1 MKKFIK
7 KAAATTLSVFGVLS
21 SVPAFCT
28 PEGENNNPPANNGR
42 GHIDPFNMMVVGK
55 YLDSIKDFGN
65 LAMVNKKYGDLAN
78 SYRLNP
84 VEASSERDAAFFP
97 QMETYYC
104 SVSDKEFVYT
114 FPNDNI
120 KRLVYLPYSF
130 DSNSYKEVL
139 IYNGIAYDSG
149 RETEDWE
156 YKFDIKDNDPMKGCS
171 ITFTKG
177 EKEIVFMFDP
187 SYNGNLYSMLC
198 YDTLLER
205 CSVEIK
211 ARPLLKLPTPVD
223 RRFDIPYRSREEI
236 VIPDS
241 VGNIGKHAFEKCFDI
256 QKITI
261 PNSVTSI
268 GREAFLSCI
277 GLTNINIP
285 NSVTRIGDGA
295 FNGCEE
301 LEEITIPGSVKI
313 IGNFIF
319 NKCIK
324 LERVTISNGVENIGS
339 FAFNDCFNLTK
350 INIPNSVTS
359 IGKRAFSSCIGL
371 TNINIPNSVTSI
383 EQETFYYC
391 KSLTQINI
399 PSSVKSIGQRA
410 FHYCIGLTSINIPNS
425 VTSIDP
431 NAFSWCVNLNHIEYN
446 GEVYTTVGSFMEAFN
461 AQHNNR

>member
-139 IYNGIAYDSG
+139 IYNGIAYDDG
-149 RETEDWE
+149 TETHDWE

-241 VGNIGKHAFEKCFDI
+241 VGNIEKHAFEKCFDI

-285 NSVTRIGDGA
+285 NSVT
-295 FNGCEE
+295 
-301 LEEITIPGSVKI
+301 
-313 IGNFIF
+313 
-319 NKCIK
+319 
-324 LERVTISNGVENIGS
+324 
-339 FAFNDCFNLTK
+339 
-350 INIPNSVTS
+350 
-359 IGKRAFSSCIGL
+359 
-371 TNINIPNSVTSI
+371 SI

-399 PSSVKSIGQRA
+399 PSSVKSRGQRA

>member
-21 SVPAFCT
+21 SVPAFCA

-139 IYNGIAYDSG
+139 IYNGIAYDDG
-149 RETEDWE
+149 TETHDWE

-241 VGNIGKHAFEKCFDI
+241 VGNIG
-256 QKITI
+256 
-261 PNSVTSI
+261 
-268 GREAFLSCI
+268 REAFSSCI

-285 NSVTRIGDGA
+285 NSVTSIGDGA

>member
-21 SVPAFCT
+21 SVPAFCA

-139 IYNGIAYDSG
+139 IYNGIAYDDG
-149 RETEDWE
+149 TETHDWE

-241 VGNIGKHAFEKCFDI
+241 VGN
-256 QKITI
+256 
-261 PNSVTSI
+261 I